1 MTILMAQPAELT
13 SVACRACGA
22 CCSFST
28 EWPRFSLESE
38 VSLNQIPRI
47 YVDDER
53 GGMRCNGNRCAA
65 LVGDVGIST
74 ACAIYAE
81 VQRVAFHKGAALVSV
96 NVDLPVSSE
105 TRAVDL
111 SKSSAVAA

>member
-1 MTILMAQPAELT
+1 MTVLMSKPAELSSAT
-13 SVACRACGA
+13 CRSCGA

-38 VSLNQIPRI
+38 ISLDRIPPI

-65 LVGDVGIST
+65 QTRCLQSVFAWRWRLPNGKT
-74 ACAIYAE
+74 A
-81 VQRVAFHKGAALVSV
+81 L
-96 NVDLPVSSE
+96 
-105 TRAVDL
+105 
-111 SKSSAVAA
+111 